1 MGGIFLIGKGV
12 DLTEGI
18 TLRGFIEE
26 YFEFLVL
33 RSWVER

>member
-1 MGGIFLIGKGV
+1 MIGKGV

-18 TLRGFIEE
+18 TLRGFVEE

-33 RSWVER
+33 RSCVDR